1 MKPTL
6 TLIAL
11 LAASP
16 ALAHGDTPIHGA
28 SALPLIAGGALLV
41 LALALALRRAT

>member
-11 LAASP
+11 LAAGP
-16 ALAHGDTPIHGA
+16 ALAHGDTPVHAG
-28 SALPLIAGGALLV
+28 SVLPLIAGGAVLV
-41 LALALALRRAT
+41 LALALALRRPA